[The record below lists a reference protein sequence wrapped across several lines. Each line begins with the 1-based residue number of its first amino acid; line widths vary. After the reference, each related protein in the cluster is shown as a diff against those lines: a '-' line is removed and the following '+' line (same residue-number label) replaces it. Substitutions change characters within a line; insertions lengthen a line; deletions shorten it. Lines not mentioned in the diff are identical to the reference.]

1 MGVVVT
7 NASSVKALVV
17 TRSLG
22 RKGISVITT
31 DCERFSPTFF
41 SKYSSSHFLSPS
53 AEKSPITFI
62 EALLGQVK
70 RRNIKVLMPI
80 NSIETLLISKFKD
93 RFSKFTKV
101 PFDDYSKMIQLHDK
115 EKLMR
120 IAKELDIPIPTTY
133 SIEDISEIRK
143 IAKVLE
149 YPVVI
154 KLKNATSSRGISYA
168 FSEEEFVAR
177 YKQTILKYNL
187 GSQEYPLV
195 QEYIIGDGYGV
206 SVLFNCGDL
215 RAIFVHKRLRE
226 YPITGGPSTF
236 RVSIRHP
243 EMEKIAVKLLEY
255 MNWHG
260 VAMVEFK
267 LNKRTNKPVLIEV
280 NPRFWG
286 SINQAVVSG
295 VDFPYLL
302 YKVAVEGDV
311 KPVLN
316 YKLGVKTRFLIDDM
330 RALLAILKQTK
341 NPSYVL
347 KELLRKSD
355 CDDVIDYDD
364 ILPFFAFLY
373 IGIKK
378 LIKGNKKR
386 LLLKYEI
393 CRYQ

>member
-1 MGVVVT
+1 MT

-17 TRSLG
+17 TRSLS

-53 AEKSPITFI
+53 AEKSPMAFI
-62 EALLGQVK
+62 ETLLSQVK
-70 RRNIKVLMPI
+70 RRNIEALMPI

-101 PFDDYSKMIQLHDK
+101 PFEDYSKMIQLHDK

-154 KLKNATSSRGISYA
+154 KLKNATSSRGVSYA
-168 FSEEEFVAR
+168 FSEEEFVTK

-187 GSQEYPLV
+187 SSRNYPLV
-195 QEYIIGDGYGV
+195 QEYIPGDGYGA
-206 SVLFNCGDL
+206 SVLFNHGDL

-226 YPITGGPSTF
+226 YPITGGPSTL
-236 RVSIRHP
+236 RVSVRHS
-243 EMEKIAVKLLEY
+243 EMEKIATNLLGQLK
-255 MNWHG
+255 WHG
-260 VAMVEFK
+260 IAMVEFK
-267 LNKRTNKPVLIEV
+267 LDRRTKKPVLIEV

-286 SINQAVVSG
+286 SINQAIVAG

-302 YKVAVEGDV
+302 YKMAIEGDV
-311 KPVLN
+311 EHVLN
-316 YKLGVKTRFLIDDM
+316 YKLGVKTRFLMDDV

-355 CDDVIDYDD
+355 CDDVINYDD
-364 ILPFFAFLY
+364 ILPSFAFLY
-373 IGIKK
+373 IGIKE
-378 LIKGNKKR
+378 LIKVTKSDC
-386 LLLKYEI
+386 Y
-393 CRYQ
+393 

>member
-1 MGVVVT
+1 MT

-17 TRSLG
+17 TRSLS

-53 AEKSPITFI
+53 AEKSPIAFI

-101 PFDDYSKMIQLHDK
+101 PFEDYSKMIQLHDK
-115 EKLMR
+115 EKLMK

-133 SIEDISEIRK
+133 SIKDVSEIRK
-143 IAKVLE
+143 IATVFE

-154 KLKNATSSRGISYA
+154 KLKNATSSRGVSYA
-168 FSEEEFVAR
+168 FSEEEFVTK

-187 GSQEYPLV
+187 SSRNYPLV
-195 QEYIIGDGYGV
+195 QEYIPGDGYGV
-206 SVLFNCGDL
+206 SVLFNHGDL

-226 YPITGGPSTF
+226 YPITGGPSTL
-236 RVSIRHP
+236 RVSVRHS
-243 EMEKIAVKLLEY
+243 EMEKIATNLLGQLK
-255 MNWHG
+255 WHG
-260 VAMVEFK
+260 IAMVEFK
-267 LNKRTNKPVLIEV
+267 LDRRTKKPVLIEV

-286 SINQAVVSG
+286 SINQAIVAG

-302 YKVAVEGDV
+302 YKMAIEGDV
-311 KPVLN
+311 EHVLN
-316 YKLGVKTRFLIDDM
+316 YKLGVKTRFLIDDV

-355 CDDVIDYDD
+355 CDDISFDD
-364 ILPFFAFLY
+364 LLPAFAFLY
-373 IGIKK
+373 IGVKEF
-378 LIKGNKKR
+378 IKGSNH
-386 LLLKYEI
+386 LH
-393 CRYQ
+393 